1 LNEQLGRE
9 QYRTDNFLLYC
20 IQPKRDSAT
29 VENRNMTE
37 ATPLNPA
44 NVVTQSMSRMFTP
57 KNMAVLS
64 VVAQEKWTEIQS
76 ALQDGD
82 ISIRLVALIS
92 ATALILSSVV
102 GLIRSILS
110 LNIPQSLM
118 EMYSLILGAIM
129 ILLESKQLHLPQK
142 YLDKLFHYALFL
154 KYVWGRGILYLLA
167 GSLHLITQ
175 GSTSV
180 MDYIVGAMVVLV
192 GIVYIVVGRIAARK
206 LKSLR
211 NSLHSDAQL
220 KNKFTHADT
229 TKKGLTLDQF
239 KLLTDQLGLDVNH
252 REAEIIFLH
261 LDKSADGLLTYSEF
275 QGWWTDLEEDYIF

>member
-1 LNEQLGRE
+1 
-9 QYRTDNFLLYC
+9 
-20 IQPKRDSAT
+20 
-29 VENRNMTE
+29 MTE
-37 ATPLNPA
+37 ATPLNTA

-64 VVAQEKWTEIQS
+64 VVAQEKWTEIQN

-102 GLIRSILS
+102 GMIRSILS
-110 LNIPQSLM
+110 LNISQSLM
-118 EMYSLILGAIM
+118 EIYSLILGAIM

-275 QGWWTDLEEDYIF
+275 QGWWTDLDEDYIF